1 MLFGWVATT
10 WMAGASVQAAGVPQD
25 VEVRGSAES
34 TSAQVNP
41 SQPEKKPAKHRFS
54 SVEEEPSFTAQRD
67 RRRWGMYFLQNR
79 REIWTSPAS
88 LQCSDTQW
96 IGPQPGEARR
106 VTCTEVTR
114 RR

>member
-34 TSAQVNP
+34 TSAKVNP

-54 SVEEEPSFTAQRD
+54 SVEEEPSFTAQHD
-67 RRRWGMYFLQNR
+67 WGRWGMDFLQDQK
-79 REIWTSPAS
+79 EICTSPPH
-88 LQCSDTQW
+88 LQFSPTQR
-96 IGPQPGEARR
+96 PCRLPR
-106 VTCTEVTR
+106 
-114 RR
+114 